1 MALTRLVPE
10 LEKLME
16 KIVLRRTTQEAA
28 AARIAEID
36 ALYKSLL
43 TRPELADEGSDAF
56 VETLYMHLTGE
67 IYSVMGEGATPAF
80 DDRRTA
86 LPGATF
92 VDGRPVFHPGV
103 DARSEV
109 LLSSLR
115 ALMSKEEYVEYANVY
130 ELRTDPDGDDGPA
143 IGQGRTREIV
153 YKSNRSPVVASLVEK
168 RLSQSGRGYGSYV
181 IARVQAFTALGVGL
195 AQYRLLRRNFH
206 GKGNT
211 FDYFIRTR
219 CEGEPLADIPAGNFQ
234 MAGEFGGAEAGEDP
248 QVVTALAFLM
258 GDAAAQNLVMKK
270 YDPVGKTCLY
280 GTGKEIYSFGY
291 DIEAGRLMPK
301 SVSCCSV
308 RGSLG
313 WPDVSL
319 TESNLDAICRFY
331 ISFYAK
337 TLAAFAERHPVVP
350 MADLGRRFF
359 AGFEFRLRAM
369 EWQFT
374 IQRDAFESFDPHLPP
389 RYGFLAKWR
398 FILWSLERHVRRVNV
413 LRRAFLDRIANPDA
427 VEVETPTE
435 DMHALEDANAANVLN
450 ALEDLDIHFIGDS
463 GA

>member
-1 MALTRLVPE
+1 
-10 LEKLME
+10 
-16 KIVLRRTTQEAA
+16 
-28 AARIAEID
+28 
-36 ALYKSLL
+36 
-43 TRPELADEGSDAF
+43 
-56 VETLYMHLTGE
+56 
-67 IYSVMGEGATPAF
+67 
-80 DDRRTA
+80 
-86 LPGATF
+86 
-92 VDGRPVFHPGV
+92 
-103 DARSEV
+103 
-109 LLSSLR
+109 
-115 ALMSKEEYVEYANVY
+115 
-130 ELRTDPDGDDGPA
+130 
-143 IGQGRTREIV
+143 
-153 YKSNRSPVVASLVEK
+153 RSPVVASLVEK
-168 RLSQSGRGYGSYV
+168 RLSQAGRGYGSYV

-206 GKGNT
+206 GRSNT

-337 TLAAFAERHPVVP
+337 TLAAFAERHPVVS
-350 MADLGRRFF
+350 MADLGKRFF

-374 IQRDAFESFDPHLPP
+374 IQRDSFENFDPHLPP
-389 RYGFLAKWR
+389 RFGFLVKWR
-398 FILWSLERHVRRVNV
+398 FILWALERHVRRVNV

-427 VEVETPTE
+427 VEVETPAE

-450 ALEDLDIHFIGDS
+450 ALEDLDIHFIGES
-463 GA
+463 GT